1 VEKPPTPE
9 IEVSPTP
16 QIQPAPEPQEKP
28 SPIESIQKDQSKLEK
43 TGLR

>member
-16 QIQPAPEPQEKP
+16 QIQPAPEPQETP